1 MSRFALLFTE
11 QEASFLTRQGIS
23 LEALLDAPT
32 MRARADDMPCWL
44 HTHVIPACRH
54 ADGTISSSSVLDA
67 WRMAS
72 EDSDEVAPGFA
83 AIHRLS
89 DLRDLDET
97 ASTQMTTL
105 SDQLKAASELLEVLL
120 LRGAH
125 RMLLKERND
134 AFQKIH
140 AASHDESVQVFA
152 VVVVAAIRHHHA
164 HPEELP
170 ELVKT
175 RNARRALCHGEL
187 VGHLVPGSVAGSAG
201 PVVLPD
207 EADREAT
214 FSVYKTN
221 YPASFLTQSF
231 LLVFCTGRI
240 VTAHTQIV
248 RTSTAGYVRFS
259 SI

>member
-11 QEASFLTRQGIS
+11 QGASSVLTRQGIS
-23 LEALLDAPT
+23 LAALLDAPT

-72 EDSDEVAPGFA
+72 EDSDEVMPGFA

-97 ASTQMTTL
+97 ASTQMTAVRDEL
-105 SDQLKAASELLEVLL
+105 NAPRELLEVLL
-120 LRGAH
+120 LRGPH
-125 RMLLKERND
+125 RMLLEERND
-134 AFQKIH
+134 PLQKID
-140 AASHDESVQVFA
+140 AASHDESVQVLA
-152 VVVVAAIRHHHA
+152 MVVVAAVRHHGA

-175 RNARRALCHGEL
+175 RNARGALCHGEL
-187 VGHLVPGSVAGSAG
+187 MGHLISG
-201 PVVLPD
+201 PVAASARPVTLPD
-207 EADREAT
+207 EA
-214 FSVYKTN
+214 N
-221 YPASFLTQSF
+221 
-231 LLVFCTGRI
+231 
-240 VTAHTQIV
+240 
-248 RTSTAGYVRFS
+248 
-259 SI
+259 

>member
-11 QEASFLTRQGIS
+11 QGASSVLTRQGIS

-72 EDSDEVAPGFA
+72 EDSDEVVPGFA

-97 ASTQMTTL
+97 GSAQMTAV
-105 SDQLKAASELLEVLL
+105 SDELNAPRELLEVLL
-120 LRGAH
+120 LRGPH
-125 RMLLKERND
+125 RMLPEERND
-134 AFQKIH
+134 PFQEID
-140 AASHDESVQVFA
+140 AASHDESVQMFA

-175 RNARRALCHGEL
+175 RDARGALRHSEL
-187 VGHLVPGSVAGSAG
+187 MGHLVSG
-201 PVVLPD
+201 PVAASTCPVTLPD
-207 EADREAT
+207 KAD
-214 FSVYKTN
+214 
-221 YPASFLTQSF
+221 
-231 LLVFCTGRI
+231 
-240 VTAHTQIV
+240 
-248 RTSTAGYVRFS
+248 
-259 SI
+259 

>member
-11 QEASFLTRQGIS
+11 QGASSVLTRQGIS

-72 EDSDEVAPGFA
+72 EDSDEVVPGLA

-97 ASTQMTTL
+97 ASTQMT
-105 SDQLKAASELLEVLL
+105 AASDELDAPRELLEVLL
-120 LRGAH
+120 LRGPH
-125 RMLLKERND
+125 RMLPEERND
-134 AFQKIH
+134 LLQEID
-140 AASHDESVQVFA
+140 AASHDESVQVLA
-152 VVVVAAIRHHHA
+152 VVVVAAVRHHGA
-164 HPEELP
+164 HPEEFP

-175 RNARRALCHGEL
+175 RNARGALCHREL
-187 VGHLVPGSVAGSAG
+187 VGHLISGPVAASAR

-207 EADREAT
+207 EAD
-214 FSVYKTN
+214 
-221 YPASFLTQSF
+221 
-231 LLVFCTGRI
+231 
-240 VTAHTQIV
+240 
-248 RTSTAGYVRFS
+248 
-259 SI
+259 